1 MAPSRQALLSS
12 LALFSATYRP
22 VAEATAAVTT
32 AADAAEVGAVG
43 VVGAVKALVGLLVC
57 CVFLVIASA
66 LEVQNQATRGIALW
80 ALVAAALTVVPV
92 AVLLLS
98 PARVA
103 DWLRTLLLVAIVAA
117 QLV

>member
-32 AADAAEVGAVG
+32 AADAAE
-43 VVGAVKALVGLLVC
+43 VGAVKALVGLLVC